1 MKSLRSTL
9 SASPVNP
16 FESEEQ
22 NKGKKGGVGEGG
34 EQKKKKEG
42 GIGGGDGG
50 LRM

>member
-22 NKGKKGGVGEGG
+22 NKGKKGGWVR
-34 EQKKKKEG
+34 
-42 GIGGGDGG
+42 GGGTEKEEGRGDW
-50 LRM
+50 RR